1 MKVPRLLTMMLSLS
15 LFGATGALASSMWG
29 DFEGYAKVR
38 LIVNEEEKEFG
49 SNEVPG
55 FLVKGSAVLPARILS
70 EKLQSIVKWDNESK
84 TVSVYKPNVHMVVA
98 KTVGDDYSIQK
109 PFGGVKKGDRLDFAV
124 FAQVDGLKTP
134 IYSFRIAIVSPSGE
148 QVKAREEIVDGP
160 KSSFWYTWPFNVT
173 FSESGP
179 YKVVFSIK
187 PSSDSEYVAVSQKSI
202 LSD

>member
-1 MKVPRLLTMMLSLS
+1 MKVPRLLTMVLSLS
-15 LFGATGALASSMWG
+15 LFGTAGVLASSAWG

-38 LIVNEEEKEFG
+38 LLVNDEERAF
-49 SNEVPG
+49 SSDEVPS
-55 FLVKGSAVLPARILS
+55 FLVKGSAVLPARVLS
-70 EKLQSIVKWDNESK
+70 ETLQSIVKWDNGSK

-124 FAQVDGLKTP
+124 FAQVDGLKTS
-134 IYSFRIAIVSPSGE
+134 IYSFRIAIVSPGGE

-160 KSSFWYTWPFNVT
+160 KNSFWYTWPFNVT

-187 PSSDSEYVAVSQKSI
+187 PSADSDYVVISEKSI

>member
-1 MKVPRLLTMMLSLS
+1 MKVPRLLTMVLSLS
-15 LFGATGALASSMWG
+15 LFGTTGVLASSAWG
-29 DFEGYAKVR
+29 DFEGFAKVR
-38 LIVNEEEKEFG
+38 LLVNDQEKTFG
-49 SNEVPG
+49 ADEVPG
-55 FLVKGSAVLPARILS
+55 FLVKGSAVVPARILS
-70 EKLQSIVKWDNESK
+70 ETLQSIVKWDNGTK

-124 FAQVDGLKTP
+124 FAQIDELKTP
-134 IYSFRIAIVSPSGE
+134 IYSFRIAIVSPNGD

-173 FSESGP
+173 FSESGA
-179 YKVVFSIK
+179 YKVRFAIK
-187 PSSDSEYVAVSQKSI
+187 QSADSDYVVVSEKSI